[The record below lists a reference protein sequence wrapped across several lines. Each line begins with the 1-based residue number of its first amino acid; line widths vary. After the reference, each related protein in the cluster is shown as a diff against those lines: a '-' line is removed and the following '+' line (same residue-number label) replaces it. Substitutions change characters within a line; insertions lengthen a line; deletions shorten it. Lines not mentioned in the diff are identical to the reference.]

1 MESGSPRI
9 HFGNSVS
16 ATNKWWV
23 QELRA
28 NDAEDGAGTVVNSAV
43 SITLD
48 LSVAA
53 TKVWLEKAVI
63 GLNLCPFAKAVHLQ
77 KKIRWVVST
86 ATTEEALRADLVQE
100 LANLSAVDPAEVETT
115 LLIHPYVL
123 ADFLDYNA
131 FLTIANQALRQ
142 LRLEG
147 ILQIASFHPNY
158 QFAESSKDDPAN
170 FSNQSPFPTLHLLR
184 ESSIEAAVAAYGDPA
199 LIYQNNIDTL
209 RRLGPAG
216 WRQLWV

>member
-28 NDAEDGAGTVVNSAV
+28 NDAEDGAGTVVNFAV

-53 TKVWLEKAVI
+53 TKGWLEKAVI

-100 LANLSAVDPAEVETT
+100 LTDLSAVDPAEVETT

-131 FLTIANQALRQ
+131 FLTVANQALRQ

-170 FSNQSPFPTLHLLR
+170 FSNQPKNVSC
-184 ESSIEAAVAAYGDPA
+184 
-199 LIYQNNIDTL
+199 
-209 RRLGPAG
+209 RR
-216 WRQLWV
+216 